1 METYKINLNI
11 SLKMKNIILL
21 ILILLGIYSC
31 NSSGDEQLQNS
42 SSEEQLQY
50 DFSYGCFARND
61 NSYEFIKTVYRL
73 TDKSLEIITYNSK
86 RDVKNPH
93 TSVSLTWV
101 ESNNGLKVGYNENE
115 KFSIVFYKNK
125 FYFNN
130 GSYASSL
137 ISDLKQYNN
146 FDNSLFLE
154 QMNYANN
161 KMGTEANKGLYKLT
175 DEELNKFNNSNLASR
190 EEVVKEIIDDINK

>member
-11 SLKMKNIILL
+11 ILKMKNISLL

-31 NSSGDEQLQNS
+31 NSS
-42 SSEEQLQY
+42 SEEQLQY
-50 DFSYGCFARND
+50 DFSYGYFARND
-61 NSYEFIKTVYRL
+61 NSYEFIKTVYRI

-86 RDVKNPH
+86 RDVKNPIQ
-93 TSVSLTWV
+93 SVSLTWV
-101 ESNNGLKVGYNENE
+101 ETNNGLKVGYNENE
-115 KFSIVFYKNK
+115 NTSIVFYKNK
-125 FYFNN
+125 FYYVGYNAKF
-130 GSYASSL
+130 L

-154 QMNYANN
+154 QITYTGGLLHP
-161 KMGTEANKGLYKLT
+161 KMSTEANKGLYKLT
-175 DEELNKFNNSNLASR
+175 DAEINKFNNSNLASR